1 MSFVKNTSEIRR
13 NQILDAGLALALKNG
28 LRGTSMEALAREAG
42 IAKPTLYSYFPNK
55 DAVFVAVLQ
64 RIFEQLQQQVEKNLK
79 EKGDLEFRIS
89 SALASKHKLIS
100 VLLEGSPHREEI
112 YSEKSKI
119 AAKEIEKFENWL
131 QIQISL
137 VLKESGRNWPQN
149 YGQLLIACAEG
160 IAQKSTS
167 ASQIGPATRLMVE
180 KLLA

>member
-1 MSFVKNTSEIRR
+1 MKNTSEQRR

-64 RIFEQLQQQVEKNLK
+64 RIFEQLQQQVESNLNG
-79 EKGDLEFRIS
+79 KGDLVFRIS
-89 SALASKHKLIS
+89 SALASKHKFICI
-100 VLLEGSPHREEI
+100 LLEGSPHREEI

-119 AAKEIEKFENWL
+119 AANELAQFENWL
-131 QIQISL
+131 QIKISQAL
-137 VLKESGRNWPQN
+137 GESRRDLPQN
-149 YGQLLIACAEG
+149 YAQLLIACANG
-160 IAQKSTS
+160 IAQKASS

>member
-1 MSFVKNTSEIRR
+1 
-13 NQILDAGLALALKNG
+13 
-28 LRGTSMEALAREAG
+28 
-42 IAKPTLYSYFPNK
+42 
-55 DAVFVAVLQ
+55 
-64 RIFEQLQQQVEKNLK
+64 
-79 EKGDLEFRIS
+79 
-89 SALASKHKLIS
+89 
-100 VLLEGSPHREEI
+100 
-112 YSEKSKI
+112 SKI